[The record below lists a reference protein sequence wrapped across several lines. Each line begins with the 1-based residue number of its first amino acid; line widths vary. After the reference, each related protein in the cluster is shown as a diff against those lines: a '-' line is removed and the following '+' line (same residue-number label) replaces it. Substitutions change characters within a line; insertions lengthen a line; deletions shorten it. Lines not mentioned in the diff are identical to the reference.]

1 MEYSALAA
9 MDEEEGPMVGH
20 HGEPGVDPALLSKL
34 CRGEIP
40 AIILRNALT
49 PAACAA
55 MVERLHSLDDE
66 HVKLVGGD
74 TKESAERFDVGTALG
89 VLGGDREAF
98 FADATK
104 THKLFATLFNRLPA
118 NPCDAL
124 YSALAA
130 LARPAHKKV
139 VTAYEPDAESGT
151 NRRYGPAIF
160 RSHKPNRGYPPH
172 FDSVR
177 HREQRTNYPG
187 VYQHETQLAGILLMQ
202 EPSEREASMGADW
215 GAKAVHGGG
224 GEYSD
229 TVMFQAPA
237 LELMD
242 TIKRSTHDMNAD
254 GT

>member
-1 MEYSALAA
+1 MRLSAHAARSAASQATHPRRCRVLCSAVATPPWLPVEMEYSALAA

-124 YSALAA
+124 YSALRRSRRPLGAWRSA
-130 LARPAHKKV
+130 HSEKLVVRCRCAARPV
-139 VTAYEPDAESGT
+139 RREP
-151 NRRYGPAIF
+151 
-160 RSHKPNRGYPPH
+160 
-172 FDSVR
+172 V
-177 HREQRTNYPG
+177 
-187 VYQHETQLAGILLMQ
+187 
-202 EPSEREASMGADW
+202 
-215 GAKAVHGGG
+215 
-224 GEYSD
+224 
-229 TVMFQAPA
+229 
-237 LELMD
+237 
-242 TIKRSTHDMNAD
+242 
-254 GT
+254 